1 MWNRFSSVTILFL
14 LPPCSLNVYS
24 VGATAYFY
32 GMSLPDFIVV
42 GSGCTGAIAAQTLA
56 ESGHSVLII
65 DGGQHNEDEADRI
78 PDESFISLRRHD
90 DKQEEYFLGKHF
102 ESIPEGKTSSGSQ
115 LTPAR
120 NFLIRETEKYLP
132 LLSKSFSAI
141 ESLAIGGLGGGW
153 GLGCCVFSDRE
164 LIRAGLNPSEMK
176 PAYQLIADRIGISG
190 ERDDATPFTW
200 AHINGVHPAF
210 ENDRG
215 ALLMKAKYARKKTE
229 LNQLGFFLGR
239 PALALLTSVK
249 NGRKGLNRRDMDF
262 YDDHGHSA
270 WRAWMLVNELKK
282 KPNVQHEPGWL
293 VTSFQEEENSVTVS
307 AMRIGT
313 NEKKDFEAR
322 KLILAPGPLGTARI
336 VLRSLPGGTE
346 KKLPIIC
353 NPYNY
358 TPMLLPKLLG
368 SEISETHIGLAQLSM
383 FHNADEN
390 GDNIA
395 MASIYSYHSL
405 MLFRLLRETPLNF
418 RDGRM
423 AMRYLLPA
431 LMIAGIHHPETS
443 GDQQFVQLQKSDSS
457 PTGDSLAVNY
467 QLPNEKISS
476 VQEREKM
483 YRRAFRKLGAFALK
497 QVHPGIG
504 SSVHY
509 AGVLPF
515 ANTNTEFTLDKTGK
529 LHGHERTF
537 VADGSGFH
545 FLPAKGLTLSLMAN
559 AHNVALSAMH

>member
-1 MWNRFSSVTILFL
+1 
-14 LPPCSLNVYS
+14 
-24 VGATAYFY
+24 
-32 GMSLPDFIVV
+32 MSFPDFIVV

-56 ESGHSVLII
+56 EAGHSVLII
-65 DGGQHNEDEADRI
+65 DGGQHDQGEADRI
-78 PDESFISLRRHD
+78 PDKSFISLRQND
-90 DKQEEYFLGKHF
+90 DKQEEYFLGNQF

-132 LLSKSFSAI
+132 LLSESFSAI

-164 LIRAGLNPSEMK
+164 LVRAGLNPAEMN
-176 PAYQLIADRIGISG
+176 PAYQVIADRIGISG
-190 ERDDATPFTW
+190 EKDDATAFTSG
-200 AHINGVHPAF
+200 HISGIQPAF

-215 ALLMKAKYARKKTE
+215 ALLLKSKYARKKSE
-229 LNQLGFFLGR
+229 LNQEGFFLGR
-239 PALALLTSVK
+239 PALALLTRDK
-249 NGRKGLNRRDMDF
+249 DGRKGLNRRDMDF

-270 WRAWMLVNELKK
+270 WRAWMLIDELKK

-293 VTSFQEEENSVTVS
+293 VTSFREIENLVTVS
-307 AMRIGT
+307 AIRIGT
-313 NEKKDFEAR
+313 DEKKDFTAR
-322 KLILAPGPLGTARI
+322 KLVVASGPLGTARI

-346 KKLPIIC
+346 KKLPLIC

-368 SEISETHIGLAQLSM
+368 SEISKTHIGLAQLSM
-383 FHNADEN
+383 FHDADKN

-431 LMIAGIHHPETS
+431 IIIAGIHHPETS
-443 GDQQFVQLQKSDSS
+443 GEQQFAQLQKSDSS
-457 PTGDSLAVNY
+457 PTGDALAVNY
-467 QLPNEKISS
+467 HLPNEK
-476 VQEREKM
+476 VQYVQDRENL
-483 YRRAFRKLGAFALK
+483 YRRAFRKLGAYALK

-504 SSVHY
+504 ASVHY

-515 ANTNTEFTLDKTGK
+515 ANTETEFTLNNSGR
-529 LHGHERTF
+529 LHHHARTF
-537 VADGSGFH
+537 VADGSGFL

-559 AHNVALSAMH
+559 AHNVALSAMQ